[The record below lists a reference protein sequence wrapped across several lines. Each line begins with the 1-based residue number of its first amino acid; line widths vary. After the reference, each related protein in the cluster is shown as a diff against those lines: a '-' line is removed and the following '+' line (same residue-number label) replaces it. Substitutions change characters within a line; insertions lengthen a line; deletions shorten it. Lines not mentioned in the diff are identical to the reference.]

1 MPASA
6 LALALLAAVLHAVWN
21 LLLARERDTQAATAV
36 ALVVPVIVFA
46 PVTALRWDVD
56 ARVWPFV
63 AATACLQLVYFALLA
78 AAYRRAD
85 LSFVYPVAR
94 GLAPVLVLVVGAVA
108 LTEGASSAQAAGV
121 LVVAAGILL
130 VRGAR
135 GRADARDSL
144 LAVSVAGSIAAYTL
158 VDKHGVAY
166 ADPLVYLELGMVPAA
181 LGYLLGFVALAGS
194 DRLRRQPIARPALA
208 GVLAFV
214 AYVFVLAAL
223 ERASAASVAA
233 VRETSVVIAT
243 ALAVPLLRERVGRWR
258 LAGAVL
264 VTAGIALLTL

>member
-6 LALALLAAVLHAVWN
+6 LALALLAAVLHALWN

-36 ALVVPVIVFA
+36 ALVAPVLAFA
-46 PVTALRWDVD
+46 PVAALTWDVD
-56 ARVWPFV
+56 GRVWPFV
-63 AATACLQLVYFALLA
+63 AVTSCLQLLYFALLA

-85 LSFVYPVAR
+85 LSFVYPLAR
-94 GLAPVLVLVVGAVA
+94 GLAPVLVLAVGALA
-108 LTEGASSAQAAGV
+108 LSEGASAAQAGGV

-130 VRGAR
+130 VRGPR
-135 GRADARDSL
+135 GHADARDGL
-144 LAVSVAGSIAAYTL
+144 LALGVAGTIAAYTL

-181 LGYLLGFVALAGS
+181 LGYVTGFVWLAGA
-194 DRLRRQPIARPALA
+194 DRLRAQPLLRPALA
-208 GVLAFV
+208 GVLSFV
-214 AYVFVLAAL
+214 AYVLVLAAL

-243 ALAVPLLRERVGRWR
+243 ALAVPILRERVGRWR